1 MAREKSNCACGV
13 QSPVIVLK
21 TAATVLK
28 IDVHNEGIFL
38 RICTCAFPI
47 LHCTCT
53 WGRGRKGDL
62 ADGPVTAVSEGDAR
76 WHGWIAADDGPGR
89 TCRAL
94 GRSRPVVLANR
105 NTGRTKGAS

>member
-38 RICTCAFPI
+38 RYSTSCVLPEFAHVLSRFCTAHVLGEGEERVIWPM
-47 LHCTCT
+47 
-53 WGRGRKGDL
+53 
-62 ADGPVTAVSEGDAR
+62 GP
-76 WHGWIAADDGPGR
+76 
-89 TCRAL
+89 
-94 GRSRPVVLANR
+94 SRQ
-105 NTGRTKGAS
+105 